1 MRYLFG
7 LCQSSLPCRCVGTT
21 FRAVAGMETTAGMT
35 TSAPS
40 TSRPRKVVLGRRSTG
55 GQLQGREGGEGE
67 GGRGR
72 GEEERWEEEEE
83 EEKVGEEEEEKGG
96 RKRRGL
102 MDQVDMSLW

>member
-7 LCQSSLPCRCVGTT
+7 LCQSSLSCRCVGTT

-55 GQLQGREGGEGE
+55 GQLQGREEGEGEGGEGE

-72 GEEERWEEEEE
+72 GEEEKWGKRKRKK
-83 EEKVGEEEEEKGG
+83 KVGGRGG
-96 RKRRGL
+96 
-102 MDQVDMSLW
+102 V